1 MGLIK
6 RADIEQYTRD
16 SYVMDLG
23 DLESRGK
30 AVVAAANAEAE
41 SILNMAKA
49 KRKQLLATAEKD
61 GYDKGHRDGYE
72 QGYIDGVVNGVE
84 DARRDHSE
92 ILKQLEDVWTTQLND
107 FESKRDQMLNQA
119 RTQVVEL
126 AAKLAQRV
134 VHRVVELDP
143 TIVVKQMEA
152 VLSTITEPSRLVIS
166 VNPDDIQIMQHSM
179 SQLLERFATCEHA
192 QVVSDPTLPKG
203 SVVASTP
210 TGGIID
216 ASINTQLERV
226 LDAILPD
233 DHSMETLGSIQPRA
247 ADVRNTEL
255 DSSSQELAELDESE
269 ASDEAPPSDEKEDAA

>member
-41 SILNMAKA
+41 SILSMAKA

-61 GYDKGHRDGYE
+61 GYDKGHHDGYE

-92 ILKQLEDVWTTQLND
+92 VLKQLEDVWTAQLND
-107 FESKRDQMLNQA
+107 FESKRDLMLNQA

-126 AAKLAQRV
+126 AAMLAQRV

-152 VLSTITEPSRLVIS
+152 VLSTITEPTRLVIA
-166 VNPDDIQIMQHSM
+166 VNPDDIQVMQHSM
-179 SQLLERFATCEHA
+179 NQLLERFATCEHA
-192 QVVSDPTLPKG
+192 QVVSDPSLPKG
-203 SVVASTP
+203 SVVASTT

-226 LDAILPD
+226 LDAILPEN
-233 DHSMETLGSIQPRA
+233 HSMETLGTIEPATADLSHAEDELPIQDTVNLG
-247 ADVRNTEL
+247 DVEG
-255 DSSSQELAELDESE
+255 
-269 ASDEAPPSDEKEDAA
+269 SDEEPMSDEKEDAA